1 MKKQLEHV
9 DIITF
14 LSSSAVEAFYENMEG
29 DLEPILNKKI
39 ASIGPV
45 TTANLQKLGMTV
57 AYEAKT
63 YTAKAL
69 IDTIFEDFK

>member
-1 MKKQLEHV
+1 M
-9 DIITF
+9 
-14 LSSSAVEAFYENMEG
+14 
-29 DLEPILNKKI
+29 
-39 ASIGPV
+39 
-45 TTANLQKLGMTV
+45 TTASLQKLGMTV